1 MRRVVVVVVV
11 VAAAAAAAS
20 VALVD
25 ANGMA
30 TGEGRPGFQ
39 MMTINMEP
47 ILQVVALLVSQFT

>member
-1 MRRVVVVVVV
+1 MRRVVVVVI
-11 VAAAAAAAS
+11 VAAAAAAL

-30 TGEGRPGFQ
+30 TGEGRPVFQ
-39 MMTINMEP
+39 MMTINMGP